1 MPPKKPRTILH
12 FDLDAFFCSVEE
24 LHDPGLRGK
33 PFVVAGDPGGRG
45 VVASASYA
53 ARPFGVRSA
62 MPTSRALRSC
72 PGLRVVRP
80 RHALYSRTSER
91 VFSLLRDLV
100 PVVEPISIDEAFL
113 DVSDDPRAG
122 VAVAGDLRRAIRD
135 RFSLPTSWGVAA
147 NKLVAKIATEVG
159 KPGGLIVV
167 PPGDEARFL
176 APLPVEML
184 WGIGPKA
191 RERLEGFGLRTVG
204 ELAKKDDAWLDGQ
217 FGRSGIDLAA
227 RARGEDNRP
236 VVESREAR
244 SMSSETT
251 FAQDVSD
258 GAVLQ
263 RTLQEQSE
271 SVGARL
277 REAGL
282 AGTTVRLKLRW
293 PDFTTITRQVSLEQ
307 PTDQDGEIYRAVAGL
322 LQRTWKARRPVRL
335 IGVGVAQLGPRI
347 RQLSLFDRKWQADE
361 RLLAAIDSIRS
372 RYGNRALRKARSA
385 DDDG

>member
-1 MPPKKPRTILH
+1 
-12 FDLDAFFCSVEE
+12 
-24 LHDPGLRGK
+24 
-33 PFVVAGDPGGRG
+33 
-45 VVASASYA
+45 
-53 ARPFGVRSA
+53 
-62 MPTSRALRSC
+62 
-72 PGLRVVRP
+72 
-80 RHALYSRTSER
+80 
-91 VFSLLRDLV
+91 
-100 PVVEPISIDEAFL
+100 
-113 DVSDDPRAG
+113 
-122 VAVAGDLRRAIRD
+122 
-135 RFSLPTSWGVAA
+135 
-147 NKLVAKIATEVG
+147 
-159 KPGGLIVV
+159 
-167 PPGDEARFL
+167 
-176 APLPVEML
+176 
-184 WGIGPKA
+184 
-191 RERLEGFGLRTVG
+191 
-204 ELAKKDDAWLDGQ
+204 
-217 FGRSGIDLAA
+217 
-227 RARGEDNRP
+227 
-236 VVESREAR
+236 
-244 SMSSETT
+244 MSSETT
-251 FAQDVSD
+251 FTQDVSD
-258 GAVLQ
+258 GVVLQ

>member
-62 MPTSRALRSC
+62 MPTSQALRSC

-204 ELAKKDDAWLDGQ
+204 ELAKKDDAWLDSQ

>member
-1 MPPKKPRTILH
+1 MNKPRTILH

-24 LHDPGLRGK
+24 LHDPDLRGK
-33 PFVVAGDPGGRG
+33 PFVVAGDPRGRG

-62 MPTSRALRSC
+62 MPTSQALRLC

-80 RHALYSRTSER
+80 RHALYGRTSDR
-91 VFSLLRDLV
+91 VLSLVRESAPLV
-100 PVVEPISIDEAFL
+100 EAISIDEAFL
-113 DVSDDPRAG
+113 DVSDDPRTGAT
-122 VAVAGDLRRAIRD
+122 VAEDLRRAIQD
-135 RFSLPTSWGVAA
+135 RFSLPTSWGVAT

-167 PPGDEARFL
+167 PPGEEARFL

-191 RERLEGFGLRTVG
+191 RERLEGFGIHTVG
-204 ELAKKDDAWLDGQ
+204 ELANQPNAWWPAQ
-217 FGRSGIDLAA
+217 FGESGIELAA
-227 RARGEDNRP
+227 RARGEDSRP
-236 VVESREAR
+236 VVESREAQ

-251 FAQDVSD
+251 FSRDVTD
-258 GAVLQ
+258 GDLLR

-271 SVGARL
+271 AVGARL

-282 AGTTVRLKLRW
+282 AGTTVRVKLRW
-293 PDFTTITRQVSLEQ
+293 PDFTTITRQAALPQ
-307 PTDQDGEIYRAVAGL
+307 PTDQDGEIFRVAAELFERA
-322 LQRTWKARRPVRL
+322 WKGRRPVRL
-335 IGVGVAQLGPRI
+335 IGVGVAQLGTRI

-361 RLLAAIDSIRS
+361 RLLAAIDSIRR
-372 RYGNRALRKARSA
+372 RYGDRAVRKARST
-385 DDDG
+385 DDDS

>member
-1 MPPKKPRTILH
+1 MLPKKPRTILH

-24 LHDPGLRGK
+24 LHDPELRGK

-62 MPTSRALRSC
+62 MPTSQALRSC

-122 VAVAGDLRRAIRD
+122 VAVAEDLRRAIRD

-159 KPGGLIVV
+159 KPGGLIIV
-167 PPGDEARFL
+167 PPGEEARFL

-204 ELAKKDDAWLDGQ
+204 ELAKKDDAWLDSE

-307 PTDQDGEIYRAVAGL
+307 PTDQDGEIYRAAAGL

>member
-167 PPGDEARFL
+167 PPGEEARFL

-204 ELAKKDDAWLDGQ
+204 ELAKKDEAWLDSQ

-227 RARGEDNRP
+227 RARGEDTRP

>member
-62 MPTSRALRSC
+62 MPTSQALRSC

-122 VAVAGDLRRAIRD
+122 VVVAEDLRRAIRD

-167 PPGDEARFL
+167 PPGEEARFL

-204 ELAKKDDAWLDGQ
+204 ELAKKDDAWLDSQ